1 MVEIVLR
8 PWQAQAIEKSLEWFE
23 SQDIKQFLINAAPGA
38 GKTVCASVIAKR
50 LFEMDKIDRVI
61 VIAPRVEVVRQWSE
75 EFQTVTGKFM
85 MRVTGADKSIAV
97 QNVDCCATWS
107 SVQGASEQFK
117 EVCDSQRTLVIC
129 DEHHHAAVE
138 AAWGRGA
145 AGAFANAKY
154 VVVLTGTPIR
164 SDGKKTAWMAYDSAG
179 RINHPAEGTYTLSYG
194 DAVDLGYCRPITFHR
209 HEGNFNVVLKDGEK
223 ISVNG
228 SGEVGISDE
237 LKRINGIQKSLNYYN
252 LACKPIFEE
261 DGTTPKRQ
269 SYQGS
274 MLEWGVTKLNE
285 IREMMPNAGGL
296 VIAPSIEVAEHMA
309 ELLEIID
316 GEKPTIVH
324 NQISNTQ
331 DKIAA
336 FRGTDKRWIVS
347 VAMISEG
354 VDIKRLRLLVF
365 LPDAKTE
372 LSFRQSMG
380 RVVRTMGKDDL
391 TRAYVVM
398 PSHEVFEK
406 YARRVEL
413 EMSPSIRKEQPRPNF
428 KICKVCGEQNARD
441 ATECS
446 FCGEPFPEPEV
457 PKVDC
462 PECGAENPKTA
473 ENCWECGAKLKEEF
487 DVELREAFRSGAI
500 VRGMDLD
507 EETVRSSER
516 VANDF
521 KREILNS
528 GDAVLVELIKKLPEE
543 SYARIYELVEKSKQ
557 PVN

>member
-1 MVEIVLR
+1 MVELNLR
-8 PWQAQAIEKSLEWFE
+8 PWQAEAINKCLEWF
-23 SQDIKQFLINAAPGA
+23 SVQDIKQFLINAAPGA
-38 GKTVCASVIAKR
+38 GKTICASVIAKR
-50 LFEMDKIDRVI
+50 LIEMDKIDRVI

-97 QNVDCCATWS
+97 QNIDCCATWS

-117 EVCDSQRTLVIC
+117 EVCDNQRTLVIC
-129 DEHHHAAVE
+129 DEHHHAAIE
-138 AAWGRGA
+138 ATWGRGA

-179 RINHPAEGTYTLSYG
+179 RIDHPERGTYTLNYG
-194 DAVDLGYCRPITFHR
+194 EAVDLGYCRPITFHR
-209 HEGNFNVVLKDGEK
+209 HEGNFNVVLKDGETV
-223 ISVNG
+223 SVNG
-228 SGEVGISDE
+228 SDDLGISEE
-237 LKRINGIQKSLNYYN
+237 LKRINGIQKSLNYYA
-252 LACKPIFEE
+252 LACRPIFED
-261 DGTTPKRQ
+261 DGQTPKRD
-269 SYQGS
+269 SFQGS
-274 MLEWGVTKLNE
+274 MLESGVAKLNE
-285 IREMMPNAGGL
+285 IREIMPDAGGL

-309 ELLEIID
+309 SLLEIID

-354 VDIKRLRLLVF
+354 VDIKRLRLMVY

-398 PSHEVFEK
+398 PSHEVFEQ

-413 EMSPSIRKEQPRPNF
+413 EMSPSARKEQPRPSF
-428 KICKVCGEQNARD
+428 KICKVCEEENPRD
-441 ATECS
+441 AAECS
-446 FCGEPFPEPEV
+446 FCNEPFPEPEM
-457 PKVDC
+457 PKTSC
-462 PECGAENPKTA
+462 HECGAENPKTA
-473 ENCWECGAKLKEEF
+473 HHCKKCGAKMKESF
-487 DVELREAFRSGAI
+487 VIELRDAFRSGAI

-507 EETVRSSER
+507 EDTLKLSES
-516 VANDF
+516 VASDF

-543 SYARIYELVEKSKQ
+543 SYARIYELVERSKQ
-557 PVN
+557 PTH

>member
-1 MVEIVLR
+1 MRSAV
-8 PWQAQAIEKSLEWFE
+8 
-23 SQDIKQFLINAAPGA
+23 AP
-38 GKTVCASVIAKR
+38 
-50 LFEMDKIDRVI
+50 
-61 VIAPRVEVVRQWSE
+61 
-75 EFQTVTGKFM
+75 
-85 MRVTGADKSIAV
+85 
-97 QNVDCCATWS
+97 
-107 SVQGASEQFK
+107 
-117 EVCDSQRTLVIC
+117 
-129 DEHHHAAVE
+129 
-138 AAWGRGA
+138 
-145 AGAFANAKY
+145 
-154 VVVLTGTPIR
+154 
-164 SDGKKTAWMAYDSAG
+164 
-179 RINHPAEGTYTLSYG
+179 
-194 DAVDLGYCRPITFHR
+194 
-209 HEGNFNVVLKDGEK
+209 
-223 ISVNG
+223 
-228 SGEVGISDE
+228 
-237 LKRINGIQKSLNYYN
+237 
-252 LACKPIFEE
+252 
-261 DGTTPKRQ
+261 
-269 SYQGS
+269 
-274 MLEWGVTKLNE
+274 
-285 IREMMPNAGGL
+285 
-296 VIAPSIEVAEHMA
+296 
-309 ELLEIID
+309 
-316 GEKPTIVH
+316 
-324 NQISNTQ
+324 QISNTQ

-336 FRGTDKRWIVS
+336 FRGTDKRLIVS

-380 RVVRTMGKDDL
+380 RVVRITGKDDL

-428 KICKVCGEQNARD
+428 KICKVCGEHNARD
-441 ATECS
+441 AAECS

-473 ENCWECGAKLKEEF
+473 ENGWECGAKLKEEF

>member
-8 PWQAQAIEKSLEWFE
+8 PWQAEAIEKSLEWFA
-23 SQDIKQFLINAAPGA
+23 SQEIKQFLINAAPGA

-50 LFEMDKIDRVI
+50 LFEMNKIDRVI

-75 EFQTVTGKFM
+75 EFQAVTGKFM
-85 MRVTGADKSIAV
+85 MRVTGADKNIAI

-117 EVCDSQRTLVIC
+117 EVCDSLRTLVIC

-164 SDGKKTAWMAYDSAG
+164 SDGKKTAWMVYDSAG
-179 RINHPAEGTYTLSYG
+179 RIKHPAEGTYTLSYG

-209 HEGNFNVVLKDGEK
+209 HEGNFNVLLKDGGK
-223 ISVNG
+223 ISVNS
-228 SGEVGISDE
+228 SGKLGISNE

-252 LACKPIFEE
+252 LACKPMFED
-261 DGTTPKRQ
+261 DGVTPKRQ

-274 MLEWGVTKLNE
+274 MLDWGVAKLNE
-285 IREMMPNAGGL
+285 IRDIMPNAGGL
-296 VIAPSIEVAEHMA
+296 VIAPNIEVAEHMA
-309 ELLEIID
+309 ELLEVID
-316 GEKPTIVH
+316 GERPTIVH
-324 NQISNTQ
+324 NRIANTQ

-336 FRGTDKRWIVS
+336 FRGTNKRWIVS

-380 RVVRTMGKDDL
+380 RVVRTMGKDDI

-398 PSHEVFEK
+398 PSHDVFEK

-413 EMSPSIRKEQPRPNF
+413 EMSPSVRKEQPRPNI
-428 KICKVCGEQNARD
+428 KICKVCGEENARD
-441 ATECS
+441 ANECS
-446 FCGEPFPEPEV
+446 FCGEPFPEKQV
-457 PKVDC
+457 SKINC
-462 PECGAENPKTA
+462 PECGTENLKTA
-473 ENCWECGAKLKEEF
+473 EDCMECGAKLKEEF
-487 DVELREAFRSGAI
+487 ELELKDAFRSGAI

-507 EETVRSSER
+507 EETVRFSEGI
-516 VANDF
+516 ADNF

-528 GDAVLVELIKKLPEE
+528 GDEVLVELIKKLPEE
-543 SYARIYELVEKSKQ
+543 SYARIYKLVEESKQ
-557 PVN
+557 PMN